1 MIERALVTGGAGFIG
16 SHIADAYLENGW
28 AVTVLDDLSSGR
40 RENVPAA
47 ADFVEC
53 GVNDPE
59 GRKLLESGDF
69 TILNHHAAQMDVRVS
84 VSDPL
89 LDERVNIAGLLNLL
103 EGARGGGVR
112 RVVFASSGG
121 VVYGEG
127 EALPHPEGARKLPV
141 SPYGVSKLASEYYLA
156 MYAQLH
162 GLEVVSLRY
171 ANVYGPRQNPHGE
184 AGVVAIFCDKI
195 LKGES
200 LTIYGDGSQTRDY
213 VYVGDV
219 VRANVAAAQREVGPF
234 TSIDDVAFNVGTGIE
249 TNVNDLARTLLDA
262 AGVAAD
268 VPIEHAPE
276 RAGEL
281 ARSAVDPAK
290 MAARWDWTPLVD
302 LTEGLQR
309 TYDWIATHQ

>member
-1 MIERALVTGGAGFIG
+1 MTERALVTGGAGFIG

-59 GRKLLESGDF
+59 ARELLGDGDF
-69 TILNHHAAQMDVRVS
+69 EVLNHHAAQMGVRVS

-89 LDERVNIAGLLNLL
+89 VDERGNIAGLLNLL

-127 EALPHPEGARKLPV
+127 DALPSPEQALKLPV

-184 AGVVAIFCDKI
+184 AGVVAIFCNKI
-195 LKGES
+195 LKEES
-200 LTIYGDGSQTRDY
+200 LTVFGDGSQTRDY

-219 VRANVAAAQREVGPF
+219 ARANVAAAKRDIDSF
-234 TSIDDVAFNVGTGIE
+234 SSIDDLAFNVGTGIE
-249 TNVNDLARTLLDA
+249 TNVNDLARTLLTV
-262 AGVAAD
+262 AGAD
-268 VPIEHAPE
+268 VEIDHAPA

-281 ARSAVDPAK
+281 ARSAVDPTKLATQ
-290 MAARWDWTPLVD
+290 WEWTPEVD
-302 LTEGLQR
+302 LTEGLRR
-309 TYDWIATHQ
+309 TYDWIASHQ

>member
-1 MIERALVTGGAGFIG
+1 MTNRALVTGGAGFIG
-16 SHIADAYLENGW
+16 SHVADAYLERGW
-28 AVTVLDDLSSGR
+28 SVTVLDDLSSGR
-40 RENVPAA
+40 RENVPDA

-59 GRKLLESGDF
+59 ARELLRDGDF
-69 TILNHHAAQMDVRVS
+69 DVLNHHAAQMDVRVS

-127 EALPHPEGARKLPV
+127 DALPHPEEALKLPV

-162 GLEVVSLRY
+162 GLEVVLLRY

-195 LKGES
+195 LKKES
-200 LTIYGDGSQTRDY
+200 LTIFGDGLQTRDY
-213 VYVGDV
+213 VYVEDV
-219 VRANVAAAQREVGPF
+219 ARANVAAAECEVGSF
-234 TSIDDVAFNVGTGIE
+234 ASIDDLAFNVGTGIE
-249 TNVNDLARTLLDA
+249 TSVNDLARTLLTVV
-262 AGVAAD
+262 GAD
-268 VPIEHAPE
+268 LQIERAPA

-281 ARSAVDPAK
+281 ARSAVNPAK
-290 MAARWDWTPLVD
+290 LARQQAWTPQVD
-302 LTEGLQR
+302 LTEGLER
-309 TYDWIATHQ
+309 TYHWIATYQ